1 MNFHKILVM
10 NSKGGSGKST
20 VATQVVLP
28 WLFTRTH
35 NQKIALYYE
44 FDDENDHS
52 WPFQNSVIATS
63 IPVQVSQTDLRT
75 KVTDIL
81 LQKECSVCIDVGA
94 NKTSI
99 ALQQAL
105 FDTGMIHA
113 IDVVI
118 IPIMDGEVDALN
130 AIALA
135 KAVRE
140 ASDVPILFALNRHNE
155 MRELESQF
163 NLFLGDKREFLQED
177 GLINQLPLAD
187 RDYFVMRDSDAI
199 KYSRLFGVTLWEVSL
214 LDKDFDGEIRSAMR
228 NSNINSDEIRFMS
241 FKKGIYQDCLNYND
255 DVLAPIFRM
264 LDSVVDNNT
273 IHLIA
278 LSTQD

>member
-1 MNFHKILVM
+1 MNFYKILVM

-28 WLFTRTH
+28 WLFTRAY

-44 FDDENDHS
+44 FDDENNHS
-52 WPFQNSVIATS
+52 WPFPNSVIARS

-113 IDVVI
+113 IDIVI
-118 IPIMDGEVDALN
+118 IPMMDGEVDALN

-163 NLFLGDKREFLQED
+163 NLFLGDKRDFIQED
-177 GLINQLPLAD
+177 GLINQLPLSD
-187 RDYFVMRDSDAI
+187 RDYFVIRDSDAI
-199 KYSRLFGVTLWEVSL
+199 KYSRLFGVTLWEVSQ
-214 LDKDFDGEIRSAMR
+214 LDKDFDREIRNAMR
-228 NSNINSDEIRFMS
+228 NNNVSSDEIRFMS

-255 DVLAPIFRM
+255 DVLAPIFKM
-264 LDSVVDNNT
+264 LDSTVDNNT

-278 LSTQD
+278 L